1 MSRPR
6 TFGELKVA
14 GHRPR
19 TVKDEMRAN
28 LIASLRG
35 GGALFPGIVG
45 YETTVEPQVVNAILS
60 RHDFILLGLRG
71 QAKTRLLRS
80 LTRFLDEWIP
90 AVEGCPLNSDPLAPL
105 THHARMLIETR
116 GDEAPIVWLHRDQRY
131 QEKLATPDVTIAD
144 LIGDIDPIKA
154 ATLRLDYSDERVIHY
169 GIIPRTHRGIF
180 AINELP
186 DLQPRIQVGLLNIL
200 EEKDFQIRGFPVRI
214 PLDVMMVF
222 SANPED
228 YTNRGN
234 IITPLRDRINSQ
246 ILTHYPLDREQ
257 GMAITA
263 QESWVKRDA
272 GIEVE
277 TPRFMREL
285 VEEVAIQARRSE
297 YVDQNSGVSAR
308 LPIALL
314 ENLVSNAERRG
325 LVTGETR
332 VTTRVCDLQ
341 QAVSA
346 VSGKVELVLEGEQ
359 EGTLNVARALLG
371 RGVKALFSQR
381 FPDAFKPRRGGARQ
395 RGDDFGV
402 PAGARMVL
410 ERASRRDRGRS
421 AGAGVREAPA
431 GGARPRAARRE
442 VPEARKRRGAR
453 GRDGARARGPAPALH
468 ALARARRRRRHG
480 VQGHAEDHAVGFR
493 NPGRL
498 AAPDQ
503 DGRRSEGRPLS
514 MAPSCAVV
522 RARPR
527 VSRARV
533 PDSAR

>member
-6 TFGELKVA
+6 TLRELQA
-14 GHRPR
+14 TGYRSR
-19 TVKDEMRAN
+19 SVKDELRAN
-28 LIASLRG
+28 MIARLRTAG
-35 GGALFPGIVG
+35 RLFPDIVG
-45 YETTVEPQVVNAILS
+45 YENTVEPQIVNALLS

-80 LTRFLDEWIP
+80 LTQFLDEWIP
-90 AVEGCPLNSDPLAPL
+90 AIEGCPLNSDPSAPL
-105 THHARMLIETR
+105 THHARALLEAR
-116 GDEAPIVWLHRDQRY
+116 EGDTPIRWMHRDERY

-214 PLDVMMVF
+214 PLDVLMVF

-246 ILTHYPLDREQ
+246 IITHYPAERDQ
-257 GMAITA
+257 GMKITE
-263 QESWVKRDA
+263 QESWTRRED
-272 GIEVE
+272 GEVE
-277 TPRFMREL
+277 VVIPRFVREL
-285 VEEVAIQARRSE
+285 VEEVAIQARKSE

-308 LPIALL
+308 LPIALI

-325 LVTGETR
+325 LLTGETR
-332 VTTRVCDLQ
+332 VLTRICDLQ

-359 EGTLNVARALLG
+359 EGALNVARALLG
-371 RGVKALFSQR
+371 RGVKSLFSQR
-381 FPDAFKPRRGGARQ
+381 LPDAFKPRRAR
-395 RGDDFGV
+395 RSAAAATEAGEGETTHSEYRPLLEWFASGNHVEVADDLSQAEFSKRLSAVKGLAALADKYLSPSGPEEQSV
-402 PAGARMVL
+402 AMELVL
-410 ERASRRDRGRS
+410 EGLHQHSMLSRERT
-421 AGAGVREAPA
+421 
-431 GGARPRAARRE
+431 
-442 VPEARKRRGAR
+442 
-453 GRDGARARGPAPALH
+453 DGARTAYKDMLKSMLSGLGSP
-468 ALARARRRRRHG
+468 
-480 VQGHAEDHAVGFR
+480 ED
-493 NPGRL
+493 
-498 AAPDQ
+498 
-503 DGRRSEGRPLS
+503 
-514 MAPSCAVV
+514 
-522 RARPR
+522 
-527 VSRARV
+527 
-533 PDSAR
+533 

>member
-6 TFGELKVA
+6 TLGELKAA
-14 GHRPR
+14 GYRAR
-19 TVKDEMRAN
+19 SVKDEMRAN
-28 LIASLRG
+28 LIARLRAG
-35 GGALFPGIVG
+35 GPLFPGIVG
-45 YETTVEPQVVNAILS
+45 YEHTVEPQIVNAILS

-80 LTRFLDEWIP
+80 LLQFLDEWIP
-90 AVEGCPLNSDPLAPL
+90 AIEGCPLNSDPLTPL
-105 THHARMLIETR
+105 THHARTQIAVH
-116 GDEAPIVWLHRDQRY
+116 GDATPLAWLHRDQRY

-154 ATLRLDYSDERVIHY
+154 ATLKLDYSDERVIHY

-214 PLDVMMVF
+214 PLDVVMVF

-246 ILTHYPLDREQ
+246 IVTHYPLERDQ
-257 GMAITA
+257 GLAITR
-263 QESWVKRDA
+263 QESWTERDGDIA
-272 GIEVE
+272 VDV
-277 TPRFMREL
+277 PAFLREL
-285 VEEVAIQARRSE
+285 VEEVAIQARKSE

-325 LVTGETR
+325 LLTGETK
-332 VTTRVCDLQ
+332 VVARVCDLQ

-359 EGTLNVARALLG
+359 EGALNVARALLG
-371 RGVKALFSQR
+371 RGVKAVFTQR
-381 FPDAFKPRRGGARQ
+381 FPDAYKPRRT
-395 RGDDFGV
+395 
-402 PAGARMVL
+402 
-410 ERASRRDRGRS
+410 
-421 AGAGVREAPA
+421 
-431 GGARPRAARRE
+431 
-442 VPEARKRRGAR
+442 RRGATPPEGESEMASSEYR
-453 GRDGARARGPAPALH
+453 PILEWFSSGNHVEIADDVPQAEFAKRLSQVKGLA
-468 ALARARRRRRHG
+468 ALATKYLEPANLDEAAVAMELVLEGLHQSSMLSRERTDG
-480 VQGHAEDHAVGFR
+480 TTTSYKDMLKSMLSGLGGED
-493 NPGRL
+493 
-498 AAPDQ
+498 
-503 DGRRSEGRPLS
+503 
-514 MAPSCAVV
+514 
-522 RARPR
+522 
-527 VSRARV
+527 
-533 PDSAR
+533 

>member
-1 MSRPR
+1 MTRPR
-6 TFGELKVA
+6 TLRELKAA
-14 GHRPR
+14 GHRHR
-19 TVKDEMRAN
+19 SVKDELRDNM
-28 LIASLRG
+28 IAHLKAREP
-35 GGALFPGIVG
+35 LFPGIIG
-45 YETTVEPQVVNAILS
+45 YEHTVEPQIMNAVLS

-80 LTRFLDEWIP
+80 LSRFLDEWVP
-90 AVEGCPLNSDPLAPL
+90 AIEGCPLNSDPFQPL
-105 THHARMLIETR
+105 THHARLTLDAK
-116 GDEAPIVWLHRDQRY
+116 GDDTPIRWLHRDERY

-381 FPDAFKPRRGGARQ
+381 FPDAFKPRRT
-395 RGDDFGV
+395 
-402 PAGARMVL
+402 
-410 ERASRRDRGRS
+410 
-421 AGAGVREAPA
+421 
-431 GGARPRAARRE
+431 
-442 VPEARKRRGAR
+442 RRGAAGAAEPDSEVTTSEYRPVLEWFSSGHHVEIADDLPEPEYEKRLQAVR
-453 GRDGARARGPAPALH
+453 GLAPLAEKYLKPASAEERAVAMELVLEGLHQHSMLSRERVDGAVTAYKDMLKTMLSGFGTP
-468 ALARARRRRRHG
+468 
-480 VQGHAEDHAVGFR
+480 ED
-493 NPGRL
+493 
-498 AAPDQ
+498 
-503 DGRRSEGRPLS
+503 
-514 MAPSCAVV
+514 
-522 RARPR
+522 
-527 VSRARV
+527 
-533 PDSAR
+533 

>member
-6 TFGELKVA
+6 TFGELKA
-14 GHRPR
+14 SGYRAR
-19 TVKDEMRAN
+19 SVKDELRENMIAALRA
-28 LIASLRG
+28 G
-35 GGALFPGIVG
+35 GPLFPGVMG
-45 YETTVEPQVVNAILS
+45 YERTVEPQIVNALLS

-80 LTRFLDEWIP
+80 LPRFLDEWVP
-90 AVEGCPLNSDPLAPL
+90 AIDGCPLNSDPFHPL
-105 THHARMLIETR
+105 THHARVQLDAH
-116 GDEAPIVWLHRDQRY
+116 GDATPIHWLHRGTRY

-169 GIIPRTHRGIF
+169 GIIPRTNRGIF

-214 PLDVMMVF
+214 PLDVAVVF

-246 ILTHYPLDREQ
+246 IVTHYPLTREE
-257 GMAITA
+257 GVAITR
-263 QESWVKRDA
+263 QEAWTERGA
-272 GIEVE
+272 GIEVVV
-277 TPRFMREL
+277 PAFMREL
-285 VEEVAIQARRSE
+285 IEEVAIQARKSE

-325 LVTGETR
+325 LVTGESR
-332 VTTRVCDLQ
+332 VVTRVCDLQ

-359 EGTLNVARALLG
+359 EGAVNVARALLG
-371 RGVKALFSQR
+371 RGVKAVFQQR
-381 FPDAFKPRRGGARQ
+381 FPDAFKARR
-395 RGDDFGV
+395 
-402 PAGARMVL
+402 P
-410 ERASRRDRGRS
+410 RGRS
-421 AGAGVREAPA
+421 ASAPDEGEPQAASEYRPILEWFANGGTARIGDDMDSKSFVLALSQVKGLAGLAA
-431 GGARPRAARRE
+431 KYLDARDP
-442 VPEARKRRGAR
+442 
-453 GRDGARARGPAPALH
+453 D
-468 ALARARRRRRHG
+468 
-480 VQGHAEDHAVGFR
+480 DHAVAME
-493 NPGRL
+493 L
-498 AAPDQ
+498 VL
-503 DGRRSEGRPLS
+503 EGMHQSSMLS
-514 MAPSCAVV
+514 RERTDTAVTEY
-522 RARPR
+522 RDMLK
-527 VSRARV
+527 SMLGGMG
-533 PDSAR
+533 DD